1 MAMLNYQKTCAV
13 LYESILYEYGPWS
26 LYKYSELMIIPQ
38 EPVKENPT
46 LDFWPYVA
54 TLQKV

>member
-1 MAMLNYQKTCAV
+1 MSMDHKA
-13 LYESILYEYGPWS
+13 

-54 TLQKV
+54 TLKKV

>member
-1 MAMLNYQKTCAV
+1 M
-13 LYESILYEYGPWS
+13 S
-26 LYKYSELMIIPQ
+26 LFYMSMDHEALIYKYSELMIIPQ